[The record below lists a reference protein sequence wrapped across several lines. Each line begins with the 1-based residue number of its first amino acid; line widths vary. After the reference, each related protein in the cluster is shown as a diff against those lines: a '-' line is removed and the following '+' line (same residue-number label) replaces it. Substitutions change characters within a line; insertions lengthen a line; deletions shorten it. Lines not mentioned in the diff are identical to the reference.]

1 MDKVISKKEK
11 KKEYNLNYLKK
22 QKEQL
27 EQLKEP
33 KVEVKNENNNIR
45 EIVNKEMNFFFQKQ
59 KATQATQPPAI
70 PQAIVLQTP
79 PSNLKNKMI
88 ETLMI
93 TSLGLIPLIAKA
105 LYAIKFTNTSTDTQP
120 KPSNTQQ
127 QHLMDTQ
134 LLFS

>member
-22 QKEQL
+22 HKEQL

-33 KVEVKNENNNIR
+33 KVEVKKENDNIR

-59 KATQATQPPAI
+59 KTQPQAT
-70 PQAIVLQTP
+70 PQAIVLQAP

-105 LYAIKFTNTSTDTQP
+105 IYQIKFTSNSTDTQP
-120 KPSNTQQ
+120 KPSNTQP
-127 QHLMDTQ
+127 QHSMDTQ

>member
-27 EQLKEP
+27 EQLEQLKEP
-33 KVEVKNENNNIR
+33 KLEVKNENDNIR
-45 EIVNKEMNFFFQKQ
+45 DIVNKEMNFFFHKQ
-59 KATQATQPPAI
+59 VATQPQATPPAI
-70 PQAIVLQTP
+70 IIQPP
-79 PSNLKNKMI
+79 PSNLKQKML

-93 TSLGLIPLIAKA
+93 TSLGLLPLIFKTVYQA
-105 LYAIKFTNTSTDTQP
+105 KFTNTSTDTQP

-127 QHLMDTQ
+127 QLSMDTQ

>member
-22 QKEQL
+22 HKEQL

-33 KVEVKNENNNIR
+33 KLEVKNENDNIR
-45 EIVNKEMNFFFQKQ
+45 DIVNKEMNFFFHKQ
-59 KATQATQPPAI
+59 VATQPQATP
-70 PQAIVLQTP
+70 PAIVLQAP
-79 PSNLKNKMI
+79 PSNLKQKML

-93 TSLGLIPLIAKA
+93 TSLGLIPLIFKA
-105 LYAIKFTNTSTDTQP
+105 VYQAKFTSTSTDTQP

-127 QHLMDTQ
+127 QLSMDTQ

>member
-27 EQLKEP
+27 EQLEQLKEP
-33 KVEVKNENNNIR
+33 KLEVKNENDNIR
-45 EIVNKEMNFFFQKQ
+45 DIVNKEMNFFFHKQ
-59 KATQATQPPAI
+59 KTQPQAI
-70 PQAIVLQTP
+70 PPAIVLQAP
-79 PSNLKNKMI
+79 PSNLKNKML

-120 KPSNTQQ
+120 KPTNTQAISATD
-127 QHLMDTQ
+127 LSY
-134 LLFS
+134 FN